1 MAGAPVTLDRDDIQ
15 GIITSAYPRLGHAR
29 FLFFRIAN
37 RAAAKS
43 WLRAVHSTIRTA
55 AERYRDE
62 PTGLNV
68 ALTAR
73 GLDAVGLPRDA
84 QRTFPRE
91 FRQGMYFEDRA
102 ITLGD
107 LGASHPDHWLFGRD
121 EPRLDVAVL
130 AYAQTPELLEQ
141 VCRPYREAPAGAD
154 GHAERGLGLL
164 HTIDTRELIGQKE
177 HFGFRDGIAQP
188 LVEGFSGARITDD
201 GHPADY
207 AGDRRIKS
215 GEFVLGYPNE
225 YGRCPHSP
233 SLASDDDPRGQLG
246 ALPDSEGTRRDLGQ
260 NGSFLVVRQLS
271 QDVAR
276 FWSYC
281 RSAGT
286 SASDARAIAEKM
298 VGRTLDGLPLSE
310 PGAGM
315 GPFGYKGDLEGHRC
329 PVGAHVRR
337 TNPREALP
345 GGTDDSLVVSRRH
358 RILRRGR
365 SYGPPVEGDPT
376 IDDGQARGLAF
387 LAVNA
392 NIRRQFEFIQQAWV
406 ASTKFAGLADEDD
419 PIIGQRTFTKRV
431 FSIPGAAKGCGVRRR
446 LLDLPTFV
454 RVMGGGYFFLPGI
467 RVLRFLAD
475 P

>member
-1 MAGAPVTLDRDDIQ
+1 MAGPPVTLDRDDIQ

-29 FLFFRIAN
+29 FLFLRIGN
-37 RAAAKS
+37 RAAAKA
-43 WLRAVHSTIRTA
+43 WLSEVTREIRTA
-55 AERYRDE
+55 GERFRDA

-73 GLDAVGLPRDA
+73 GLDAIGLPRDA

-107 LGASHPDHWLFGRD
+107 LGPSHPDHWAFGRA

-130 AYAQTPELLEQ
+130 AYARSPELLERL
-141 VCRPYREAPAGAD
+141 CDPYRGAASGGPAD
-154 GHAERGLGLL
+154 LGLELL
-164 HTIDTRELIGQKE
+164 HTIDTRELSGQKE

-201 GHPADY
+201 GLPADY
-207 AGDRRIKS
+207 DGERRIKA

-233 SLASDDDPRGQLG
+233 SLASDDDPDGQLR

-281 RSAGT
+281 RSAST

-298 VGRTLDGLPLSE
+298 VGRTLDGLPLSQ
-310 PGAGM
+310 PAAGM
-315 GPFGYKGDLEGHRC
+315 GPFGYKDDLDGHRC

-345 GGTDDSLVVSRRH
+345 GGLADSLVVSRRH

-365 SYGPPVEGDPT
+365 SYGPPVQGDPT
-376 IDDGQARGLAF
+376 VDDGQARGLAF
-387 LAVNA
+387 LGVNA

-406 ASTKFAGLADEDD
+406 ASPKFAGLADEDD
-419 PIIGQRTFTKRV
+419 PIIGQRIFTKRV

-446 LLDLPTFV
+446 LLDLPAFV
-454 RVMGGGYFFLPGI
+454 RVLGGGYFFLPGV
-467 RVLRFLAD
+467 RVLRFLAEQ
-475 P
+475 